1 MCENGVLQPTIRRVL
16 HGKMACTGVRV
27 ARSLKNNTF
36 FSNLSGLLL
45 NPSRNTAVLIKYRV
59 LSSTP
64 SEIEN
69 DRDPAPLFF
78 NKEVQDLLK
87 TLTRVDL
94 KKVYRHRKDGEKLE
108 PPVYKFMTDDELE
121 AALNEAKVKAEVRLQ
136 MPPVVKKI
144 NDTPN
149 ILSHD
154 RALQKHDTA
163 KFVFTDI
170 TYGIPNVE
178 RFIVVRD
185 PDGILRNADA
195 RERHRMNQIYFPL
208 EGREVDVPKL
218 FQENYLMDLLVREEY
233 EFILDLACVQFEPND
248 PEYHRVTET
257 VYSHVNNLKHFNHL
271 RSTRHFGPLA
281 FHLAWKGNV
290 DNLIQ
295 ENIQTSR
302 LDDAV
307 LVIQL
312 YYKIHPTAK
321 SAETKFEG
329 DELKFI
335 ENFVA
340 NDANEPI
347 LLELAIKSYINLENA
362 KREVNEGIKRAH
374 GSD

>member
-1 MCENGVLQPTIRRVL
+1 
-16 HGKMACTGVRV
+16 MACTGIRV
-27 ARSLKNNTF
+27 ARVLKNNTF

-59 LSSTP
+59 FSSRP
-64 SEIEN
+64 SETEN

-87 TLTRVDL
+87 TLTKVDL
-94 KKVYRHRKDGEKLE
+94 KRVYRHRKDGEKLE
-108 PPVYKFMTDDELE
+108 PPVYKFMTDDDLE
-121 AALNEAKVKAEVRLQ
+121 AALNEAKAKADLRLQ

-149 ILSHD
+149 ILSNDH
-154 RALQKHDTA
+154 ALQKHDTA

-170 TYGIPNVE
+170 TYGISNVD

-185 PDGILRNADA
+185 PDGILRSADA

-208 EGREVDVPKL
+208 EGREVDAPKL
-218 FQENYLMDLLVREEY
+218 FQEEYLMDLLEREEY

-257 VYSHVNNLKHFNHL
+257 VYSYVNNMKHFNYL

-281 FHLAWKGNV
+281 FHLAWKGNI
-290 DNLIQ
+290 DNLIL

-307 LVIQL
+307 LLIQL
-312 YYKIHPTAK
+312 YHKIHPTAK

-335 ENFVA
+335 QSFVD
-340 NDANEPI
+340 NDSNNRNT
-347 LLELAIKSYINLENA
+347 LDLAIKSYVNLENA
-362 KREVNEGIKRAH
+362 KLEVNEGIKRAH